1 MSSIR
6 FSRTI
11 LLATLAASLML
22 LLPATASARVVV
34 GFGFPVYGGYWGGPY
49 GYPYGPYGYG
59 PYGYPG
65 GYGGRPIGEVRI
77 KSPEPDAEIYI
88 NGSFAGR
95 AHDVKRIYLAAGSYK
110 IEQRIG
116 TDVQKQRIYVT
127 AYRKLIIE
135 FGKVGTPSRPDMQPP
150 PGPGYGPGPG
160 PENGPP
166 QGNGPAPGYGP
177 GPGNGPPPSGNGY

>member
-1 MSSIR
+1 MSRIR
-6 FSRTI
+6 ISRTV

-34 GFGFPVYGGYWGGPY
+34 GFGFGFPVYGGYWGP
-49 GYPYGPYGYG
+49 YPYGPYGYPPYG
-59 PYGYPG
+59 SYGYPG
-65 GYGGRPIGEVRI
+65 AYGRYGGRPIGEVRI

-116 TDVQKQRIYVT
+116 ADVQKQRIYVT
-127 AYRKLIIE
+127 AYRKLTID
-135 FGKVGTPSRPDMQPP
+135 FGKPGTPNPPDMPP
-150 PGPGYGPGPG
+150 PPSGQG

-166 QGNGPAPGYGP
+166 PR
-177 GPGNGPPPSGNGY
+177 NGPPPESGY